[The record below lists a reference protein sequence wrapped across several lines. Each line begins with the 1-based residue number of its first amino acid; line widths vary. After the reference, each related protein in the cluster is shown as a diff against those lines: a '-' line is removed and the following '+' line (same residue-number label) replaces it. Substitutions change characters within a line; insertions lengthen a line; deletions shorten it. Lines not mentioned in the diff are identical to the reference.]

1 MILTSSRRLKTPTA
15 SRSSNLCW
23 SSSSWLRAYCGRRPL
38 RCGVPPAPCPLS
50 PRTDQLHR
58 CNHCYLGQ
66 ARIVLVKEGRE
77 LGFDVAGSRLVG
89 SRRTVEECFTATCGV
104 EDLVGGL
111 AKAALSLFA
120 SGVKTGCTL
129 QKCSFRLR
137 NCGSDGRLGIRVFP
151 AILEIMSGL
160 GHSCE
165 AVEVLTLGAFI
176 RMAPISSSTEV
187 RA

>member
-15 SRSSNLCW
+15 SSSSNLCW
-23 SSSSWLRAYCGRRPL
+23 SSSSWLRACFGRRPL
-38 RCGVPPAPCPLS
+38 RCGVPPAPYPLS

-58 CNHCYLGQ
+58 CNHWYLGQ

-89 SRRTVEECFTATCGV
+89 LRRTVEECFTATCGV

-111 AKAALSLFA
+111 AKAALFA
-120 SGVKTGCTL
+120 SGVKTGCTW

-137 NCGSDGRLGIRVFP
+137 NCGSDGRLGIRVCWGFDARCIYP
-151 AILEIMSGL
+151 RL
-160 GHSCE
+160 
-165 AVEVLTLGAFI
+165 
-176 RMAPISSSTEV
+176 
-187 RA
+187 